1 MVACWELTCSVHV
14 LMQFAALLERV
25 AALAGPGEQLAPREL
40 AAAPALQAV
49 SERADNVGMG
59 FA

>member
-1 MVACWELTCSVHV
+1 
-14 LMQFAALLERV
+14 MQFAALLERV